1 MNYTEEEVR
10 EFKKTINKISSD
22 CYKCCRNW
30 IVNDWYRAK
39 PREDL
44 FEAYTQH
51 GELAH
56 LMEVIYKTEDEELIR
71 FMEDELY
78 SAIDSV
84 LNSLSSA
91 P

>member
-44 FEAYTQH
+44 FEAYT
-51 GELAH
+51 
-56 LMEVIYKTEDEELIR
+56 
-71 FMEDELY
+71 
-78 SAIDSV
+78 
-84 LNSLSSA
+84 
-91 P
+91 